1 MSIIIKN
8 NKMKKTIAALLLVAL
23 AVACDSAQKTN
34 YNDSVTV
41 PVVVVDTAVPPAG
54 IDTLVNLA
62 GDTII
67 REIEK

>member
-8 NKMKKTIAALLLVAL
+8 NKMKKTIAAILLVSFAI
-23 AVACDSAQKTN
+23 ACDSAQKTS

-41 PVVVVDTAVPPAG
+41 PVIVVDTTVPPAG